1 MTARELDIS
10 QWGQTADWVFL
21 LFAGAEDGLDKL
33 GALQDAHTV
42 MGYWPGEASLNTELP
57 LWKTRLQR
65 HLSLKGNYRNRAF
78 CCQDRPMGSE
88 IHAALDTCCLCMSVV
103 SARRLG
109 FFISKNVGRAAR
121 PHLGRCGL
129 SRQEGAEVS
138 ERKRPFAHL
147 KQTGRDPA
155 PSATPG
161 RHREALRSTGCEVS
175 LNKHG
180 QLQHKAERQR
190 QVEISTA
197 RRSAAQVTWPIAT
210 PISTFLTNNVW
221 PGGGWDL
228 PVCFF
233 IFVMSR
239 CHSWSRNC
247 FKQTAEKDDLWC
259 WEQRCR
265 KKTAKKPHCHASEC
279 CFTACAIL

>member
-1 MTARELDIS
+1 MVRTSWEHSRMHIQWWGTGPEKHHSTLNYLSEKQDSRDTCPSRGITGIEPFVARTALWDLRFMQLMLS
-10 QWGQTADWVFL
+10 
-21 LFAGAEDGLDKL
+21 
-33 GALQDAHTV
+33 
-42 MGYWPGEASLNTELP
+42 GYM
-57 LWKTRLQR
+57 Q
-65 HLSLKGNYRNRAF
+65 
-78 CCQDRPMGSE
+78 
-88 IHAALDTCCLCMSVV
+88 DTCCLCMSAV

-247 FKQTAEKDDLWC
+247 FKQTAERWPLVLGTEVQKENSKEAAL
-259 WEQRCR
+259 
-265 KKTAKKPHCHASEC
+265 S
-279 CFTACAIL
+279 CFWVLLHSLCNSLVRFTHYSLR